1 MVEGEK
7 SMLCDVVW
15 SWLIFS
21 VCLYLTI
28 ISFISHDQ
36 SDGSISIFSMLYL
49 SSSSFLFLFLS
60 LTISVSVSFLLN
72 IFFGVKW
79 FSRHAFALLCYC
91 QYISLCKRVHIEMY
105 CLWNTMSLSRLSIP
119 LLRMSVYFIY
129 PLYRHNNLRDNFFF
143 IWFSFIAFLCVYA
156 TLLFPYPVFF
166 FCSLFYFAL
175 HSTNHFRHFLW
186 VALRLNTFFAVSYFK
201 LSFSGA
207 CPGKW
212 MTHFYSPRILF
223 RFVYRVVSAILVSSW

>member
-60 LTISVSVSFLLN
+60 LTVSVSVSFLLN

-166 FCSLFYFAL
+166 SVLFSILLSIPQIILDTFFESHWDWTRFLPYLILSFLFLVLALENEWHIFIPRGFCS
-175 HSTNHFRHFLW
+175 
-186 VALRLNTFFAVSYFK
+186 VSF
-201 LSFSGA
+201 
-207 CPGKW
+207 
-212 MTHFYSPRILF
+212 IE
-223 RFVYRVVSAILVSSW
+223 